1 MQKPET
7 TRADDAAPM
16 CAWCETRVQGACKSH
31 YDTMTCTHRV
41 IAPTAEEWDSAIE
54 ARAAELHEGCRM
66 PMEQAREIAASEA
79 SPDWYARGQD
89 WGLADALTNGQ
100 SGDWVLDDIA
110 RAFAAGA
117 QAGAAVDQHTI
128 KRMQAALAENA
139 SRSAD
144 YLRKAIKAEAEVAL
158 LRAALNGG
166 NVIERL
172 QFALQRLADAA
183 DTLGVNH
190 FGDDWLSDEV
200 QELQAAT
207 RAARLVLGP
216 NARLTAPATRAQRK
230 DEEHDQA

>member
-117 QAGAAVDQHTI
+117 RAGAAVAQHTI
-128 KRMQAALAENA
+128 KRMQSALEESA

-144 YLRKAIKAEAEVAL
+144 YLRKAIKAEAEIA
-158 LRAALNGG
+158 R
-166 NVIERL
+166 RD
-172 QFALQRLADAA
+172 ADAERERHA
-183 DTLGVNH
+183 HTDWV
-190 FGDDWLSDEV
+190 DDDV
-200 QELQAAT
+200 RVRHP
-207 RAARLVLGP
+207 RA
-216 NARLTAPATRAQRK
+216 
-230 DEEHDQA
+230 